1 MSGKVKMVTFSCPV
15 NKASAV
21 GTSWTEDARGM
32 QEGRSDGPVM
42 GGGAAERGL
51 QPTYHTRPGRTRVL
65 LRRAHSRAPGTG
77 ALAAEGDAH
86 GAWQARI
93 PLRCQETPS
102 HSDLL
107 APCSALGQ
115 VPPAL

>member
-21 GTSWTEDARGM
+21 CTSWTEDARGM
-32 QEGRSDGPVM
+32 QEGRSDGPAM

-77 ALAAEGDAH
+77 A
-86 GAWQARI
+86 
-93 PLRCQETPS
+93 RCR
-102 HSDLL
+102 
-107 APCSALGQ
+107 G
-115 VPPAL
+115 